1 MLTIK
6 AIHADITAL
15 KVDIL
20 VNAAHESLL
29 GGGGVDGAIHTA
41 AGPELLAECQ
51 TLGGCDPGEV
61 VMTGAYRLPARKVF
75 HTVGPRWRDGRSGE
89 SERLR
94 SCYGKSIAMAEAIK
108 AQSIAFPCIST
119 GVFRFPKPLAT
130 KIAVETVLGSISEPT
145 SLREII
151 FCCFSEADLA
161 RYLEALD
168 EAL

>member
-75 HTVGPRWRDGRSGE
+75 HTVGPRWRDGHSGE

>member
-130 KIAVETVLGSISEPT
+130 KIAVDTVLGSISEPT